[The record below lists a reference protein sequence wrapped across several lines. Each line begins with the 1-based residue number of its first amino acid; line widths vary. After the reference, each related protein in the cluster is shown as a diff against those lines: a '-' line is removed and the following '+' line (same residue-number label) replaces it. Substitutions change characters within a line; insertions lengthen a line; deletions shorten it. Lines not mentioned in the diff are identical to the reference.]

1 MDRQAR
7 FEARCVRA
15 AWRPTV
21 FKFSPAVD
29 TRQLQAS
36 SRCESRITCRS
47 FDRQPCRVVAPFVSV
62 RGLSEDE
69 QTAHSDALSSLA
81 ERPRLRT
88 PGGDEFDASG
98 ALQC

>member
-1 MDRQAR
+1 VERDPPWIAGR
-7 FEARCVRA
+7 
-15 AWRPTV
+15 
-21 FKFSPAVD
+21 
-29 TRQLQAS
+29 
-36 SRCESRITCRS
+36 RS
-47 FDRQPCRVVAPFVSV
+47 FVSV

-69 QTAHSDALSSLA
+69 QTARSDALSSLA